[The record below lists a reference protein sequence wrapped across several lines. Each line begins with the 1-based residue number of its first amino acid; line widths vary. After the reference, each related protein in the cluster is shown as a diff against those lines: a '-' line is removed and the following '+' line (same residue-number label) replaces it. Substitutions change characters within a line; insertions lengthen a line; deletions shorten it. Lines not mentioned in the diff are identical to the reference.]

1 MAKADFRGDEHRAA
15 EPISQSNGA
24 REAPDASILESVLR
38 ETLSGDAEPL
48 SDETMEGLRRLARRY
63 AGQPFELEPQ
73 GVALVT
79 TLLRDRLVGP
89 RMGPEALAEVSREV
103 ATSLFEAPEIWQRAE
118 QLWRDLGATSS

>member
-79 TLLRDRLVGP
+79 TLLHDRLVGQ
-89 RMGPEALAEVSREV
+89 RIGPEALAEVSREV